1 MFGVASNCLVVVV
14 GDNCINVVLGGAS
27 GLNY

>member
-1 MFGVASNCLVVVV
+1 MFGVASNCLVVV